1 MSLLVKPAW
10 LVSGSSLL
18 TQNPVQSQDSLP
30 CQTPSEGCTVPT
42 VTSTVSAQLPDLT
55 RYLSSLPHAQVLHVQ
70 LQVISLDWPMA
81 RQAYSVHG
89 VLTASLFN

>member
-1 MSLLVKPAW
+1 MYLLVELAW

-30 CQTPSEGCTVPT
+30 CQTPSEGCTVP
-42 VTSTVSAQLPDLT
+42 VGTSKVSAQLPDPT
-55 RYLSSLPHAQVLHVQ
+55 GYLSSLPHAQVLHVQ

-89 VLTASLFN
+89 VLTASPFN